1 MESRWTSDE
10 QDAIREQAERRAEE
24 RAQANELPKR
34 RPGTHWTGPSGEH
47 VEVPITPRTLSNLQR
62 TLRTIT

>member
-10 QDAIREQAERRAEE
+10 QDAIREQAEHRV
-24 RAQANELPKR
+24 QASELPKR